1 MIVCNERGVDANT
14 KTVVSYMGPLL
25 VLACL
30 ALRHRNT
37 LMDRMNTKRATAAA
51 EVIRMRRP
59 LLDSYQGASS
69 VGQISQT

>member
-1 MIVCNERGVDANT
+1 MSIIKEEQTHV
-14 KTVVSYMGPLL
+14 TVTHIGPLL

-37 LMDRMNTKRATAAA
+37 LMERMRIRRDAAAA
-51 EVIRMRRP
+51 EVINMRRP

-69 VGQISQT
+69 AGQISQS